1 MFTGEMFEHRAVR
14 LGQILFVFLGLLLP
28 GWSAAQTKPR
38 VSEFGYQSTI
48 EPQLHYERP
57 EPEDKTW
64 TNIFRVTN
72 LLVKVSL
79 MILMFTTA
87 WRLRASQRARILADV
102 GHSAVTAGNRLA
114 KQGGAKFRTLFG
126 KSHLRGFP
134 GNRGQ
139 LKGDAQEVA
148 RLMEESAGQFRMAA
162 DKYEAACQNSES
174 AVLKESL
181 SLKVQAFRKFSEAKE
196 ACRDA
201 AHCVLD
207 DAIQEAEELSR
218 ASQMFID
225 QAHVLGQEAKRLTQ
239 QAARP
244 R

>member
-1 MFTGEMFEHRAVR
+1 MFASEKFEHRAVR
-14 LGQILFVFLGLLLP
+14 LGQILFVILGLLP

-87 WRLRASQRARILADV
+87 WRLRASQRAHILADV
-102 GHSAVTAGNRLA
+102 GHSAVTAVNRLA

-134 GNRGQ
+134 GNRKQ

-148 RLMEESAGQFRMAA
+148 RLMEESAGQFRLAA
-162 DKYEAACQNSES
+162 EQYEAARQKSEG

-181 SLKVQAFRKFSEAKE
+181 ALKVQAFHKFAESKE
-196 ACRDA
+196 AYRA
-201 AHCVLD
+201 AALCVLD
-207 DAIQEAEELSR
+207 DTIQNTVDLNRLSQVTITR
-218 ASQMFID
+218 AQ
-225 QAHVLGQEAKRLTQ
+225 VLGAEDKQLVEQSVKR
-239 QAARP
+239 R
-244 R
+244 